1 MFVIIIYIMECAL
14 KSFSFAYFFHAYK
27 LLERRAAFGN
37 QQGSSSVTI
46 EPSCTNMSS
55 QGEDCYFYFYSTC
68 TKGDS
73 CPFRHCEA
81 AVGSETV
88 CTLWQEGRCF
98 RQICKFRH
106 MEIDKKRSEIP
117 CYWENQ
123 LSGCQKGNCAFHH
136 TKGRFVDGVFM
147 PPSKSNLPNP
157 EPSTVEPPTPQL
169 SLPQGKLSVAPTPQL
184 RGVKK
189 IEANE
194 NIPSP
199 THPPVVINAAD
210 DDEDDDDLI
219 SEEGDET
226 KNTGQLH
233 SSSIAHQGARIVSSR
248 KSATPQKINKDAS
261 LNFHI
266 KTLEEIKL
274 KRQKGEEH
282 CLADAV
288 DGSSIQT
295 TTGGNMIVRTVS
307 FYSKDKPS
315 ICLSLAQRLGKRT
328 TPTDES
334 PLADSV
340 GSFPPAKKS
349 LHQRLG
355 RRITPHGIGID
366 TKKEKAARPAPEI
379 HIKTLQEIRQEKA
392 NQKQQQRSKV
402 LPCKSNETLNAETE
416 VASKSSMHIKTFSE
430 IHAEKRQRQLKALTL
445 ESQEEK
451 KHKLESH
458 SDEIHKNGQGAK
470 RPRTEEQQGE
480 TEMEEKPLET
490 TLTENVGNQKEMKSE
505 EKGNYVTDPGNQKKE
520 HLVQSPLCGSA
531 KEAKGRSQSIEQV
544 RVKTLEEIRRE
555 KALRLQQGSKQE
567 KTQSEESQLQPL
579 SSRKRILRI
588 LNPVGNR
595 EKMESATESNSG
607 NSLKV
612 TCVKPSLESLK
623 EEMNNS
629 CSHLLQSQALNKT
642 SITSSLEV
650 SSAGYSKQPGTALEQ
665 NHESKT
671 KEKPKV
677 NVEPHVVRKHLPSK
691 STIKRKVQEIPAV
704 AAVRPL
710 SPAAMSIAEQ
720 DSTVSMVPANE
731 ASLLVEHLV
740 ASKPLNE
747 SELATPEPYV
757 PHTAQTHAKSRR
769 TSTTSAGKPN
779 LATEDDFDK
788 LIWEISEG
796 KLEAEID
803 LDPSKDEDDLLLEL
817 SEMIDS

>member
-1 MFVIIIYIMECAL
+1 KHFQYL
-14 KSFSFAYFFHAYK
+14 
-27 LLERRAAFGN
+27 
-37 QQGSSSVTI
+37 Q
-46 EPSCTNMSS
+46 
-55 QGEDCYFYFYSTC
+55 
-68 TKGDS
+68 
-73 CPFRHCEA
+73 
-81 AVGSETV
+81 
-88 CTLWQEGRCF
+88 
-98 RQICKFRH
+98 
-106 MEIDKKRSEIP
+106 KKRSEIP

-282 CLADAV
+282 CLAAGYSPV
-288 DGSSIQT
+288 QSGLTRRPANSGQT

-328 TPTDES
+328 TPTD
-334 PLADSV
+334 ADSV

-366 TKKEKAARPAPEI
+366 TKEKKKKLSLCGTYVMSSLENILMNR
-379 HIKTLQEIRQEKA
+379 TV
-392 NQKQQQRSKV
+392 QKQG
-402 LPCKSNETLNAETE
+402 
-416 VASKSSMHIKTFSE
+416 
-430 IHAEKRQRQLKALTL
+430 QLKVKKKEQTSSNSNDGSLKEHAPATL
-445 ESQEEK
+445 
-451 KHKLESH
+451 
-458 SDEIHKNGQGAK
+458 
-470 RPRTEEQQGE
+470 
-480 TEMEEKPLET
+480 EEKPLET

-588 LNPVGNR
+588 LNPVGKILGTTKALYWVVKLCVKIQVTECNCDLLNCRQQRKNGECNR
-595 EKMESATESNSG
+595 IKFRHC
-607 NSLKV
+607 LKTVSCNIQV

-720 DSTVSMVPANE
+720 DSTVSMKVCVSHLA
-731 ASLLVEHLV
+731 LLDN
-740 ASKPLNE
+740 KPLQAPYTDGQKSKKCFCTILSC